1 MKKLLSLI
9 LCLVLLS
16 SVLVA
21 CEPSG
26 CAHRYVDG
34 VCKLCQATD
43 PNYTPAQ
50 GGAPSNPCAHHYVN
64 GVCKLCQATD
74 ANYVANTPITP
85 TQPETHNYVDGVCT
99 ICQAP
104 QAGYVAPTYPQ
115 GALAPVG
122 NGKYVLADENGNYGG
137 TRDRGRYG
145 DGAPLNGMYDQPNSI
160 WHETNRDFYN
170 MKSTKLADGTPAR
183 TIYSGFAPYQQT
195 MANTSGIA
203 GMVAALNYWGEAVSS
218 ETELELFNKYQEL
231 NGALTGRETAQGLI
245 NLWNSLDLGYTA
257 TAGTFKRSSARA
269 DTAKNAMV
277 WFQEHLAAGEMIF
290 VHFYDNEVA
299 RWKVIVGYDSMGNTV
314 DQYYD
319 DMLIFADSYDN
330 FDHCQDGYSVY
341 SATQFVQ
348 WWLDINPNTGSKI
361 TDFEAVLVSPKQA
374 PTINRVLDTEDPAQ
388 IAPESVPENHI
399 IRNWGQLESLPAGSY
414 GGSHESVTYS
424 ADHEGKKGNYG
435 SGTCMN
441 GKRDHHATHNYFAY
455 PDYYNITAESGKR
468 WYLTGYRGYS
478 QTYASSCGQCSVFSI
493 LNYYGFDMAT
503 YNEDTLVAAY
513 EAAYDRSQETTGY
526 RHSSKGGYPHI
537 IAMSLNDMGIN
548 NVSFGYN
555 ILAEDETFLYAKK
568 PVPAGTNGVTCPTYD
583 SFLEFIKQNLE
594 KGQPVALSWRPN
606 GGHWEVIIGYDNMGT
621 EYLYD
626 DVIVMADSGDTWDHY
641 QEGYN
646 VFPATLVYRHW
657 WDLRFGVTQGWF
669 VIDRASNVPSAK

>member
-1 MKKLLSLI
+1 MKKLISLI
-9 LCLVLLS
+9 ICLTLLLG
-16 SVLVA
+16 VLVA
-21 CEPSG
+21 CTPDG
-26 CAHRYVDG
+26 CAHRYIEGVCTICQESDPSYTPAQAITPQRGCTHSYVDG

-43 PNYTPAQ
+43 
-50 GGAPSNPCAHHYVN
+50 SSF
-64 GVCKLCQATD
+64 
-74 ANYVANTPITP
+74 
-85 TQPETHNYVDGVCT
+85 
-99 ICQAP
+99 
-104 QAGYVAPTYPQ
+104 VAPTYTS
-115 GALAPVG
+115 GTLAPLG

-145 DGAPLNGMYDQPNSI
+145 DGAPLNGMYDQADSL
-160 WHETNRDFYN
+160 WYATNNDFYN
-170 MKSTKLADGTPAR
+170 MKSTKLEDGTPVR
-183 TIYSGFAPYQQT
+183 TMHTGFSPYQQT

-203 GMVAALNYWGEAVSS
+203 GVVAVLNYWGETVTTN
-218 ETELELFNKYQEL
+218 TELELFNKYQEVNSVTL
-231 NGALTGRETAQGLI
+231 NGRETAQGLI
-245 NLWNSLDLGYTA
+245 NLWNNLGYTA
-257 TAGTFKRSSARA
+257 AKGTLTRA
-269 DTAKNAMV
+269 STRANAAKQTMA
-277 WFQEHLAAGEMIF
+277 WLQEHLSAGEMIF

-414 GGSHESVTYS
+414 GGSHESVTYT

-441 GKRDHHATHNYFAY
+441 GKRDHYATHNYFAY
-455 PDYYNITAESGKR
+455 PDYYNITAEAGKR
-468 WYLTGYRGYS
+468 WYLTGYRGFS
-478 QTYASSCGQCSVFSI
+478 QTYASSCGQCSTFSI

-548 NVSFGYN
+548 NVTFGYN
-555 ILAEDETFLYAKK
+555 ILSESQQFLYCKK
-568 PVPAGTNGVTCPTYD
+568 PVPQGTNGVTCPTYD

-594 KGQPVALSWRPN
+594 KGQPIAISWRPN

-669 VIDRASNVPSAK
+669 VIDRASNVPSAN